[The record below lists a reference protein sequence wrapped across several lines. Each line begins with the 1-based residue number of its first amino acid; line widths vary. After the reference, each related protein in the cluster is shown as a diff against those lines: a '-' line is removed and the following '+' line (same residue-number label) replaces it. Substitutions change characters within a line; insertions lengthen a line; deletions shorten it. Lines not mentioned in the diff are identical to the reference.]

1 MKMKNRY
8 INSMVPPFIL
18 RHLKKTKYLGLALLL
33 VALVYSFIMNSAW
46 MVLCYGLALFLFGM
60 QCIEEGLHNTAGGT
74 LERVMAKS
82 TATPTKGFLFGIF
95 STFLLQSTTLVSLL
109 TIAFLSTG
117 MITLSGGL
125 AVILGTNLGATS
137 GAWLLALAG
146 QSVSLSPAA
155 VPMLVVGVFI
165 GFLDKR
171 LKFFGQALVGIAL
184 IFLGIDSIKD
194 GFGAFAT
201 IELNSIEASGISQVL
216 LFTLLGFLLTCVL
229 QSSHATIIL
238 ILAAL
243 AAGQITLTQGF
254 AIALGSNLGS
264 SFTTALVG
272 MLSSDRNGQRLALA
286 HLIYNWIT
294 ALLALILWVPLTYS
308 VAWVAKMAGMNSP
321 LLHLA
326 LFHTLFNVL
335 GVSVFWGI
343 QKQFIEKLKLFLP
356 DKRPKKQLPD
366 DSEAVLPLHLHR
378 NMLKA
383 TDTAISA
390 VIQEIQHLTTLALEV
405 ICHAIYV
412 PNAELYRPT
421 GRLPYPKPPLKLDV
435 QTIYEWQIKPL
446 YSEILNFT
454 SKIDINPHGK
464 LQKKLTEAH
473 IAAFHVVEIVK
484 QSKHL
489 QKNMHQFLSNPDAE
503 IHQDYMALRQS
514 LFEMLLSFNAV
525 RSLFQPSK
533 ELDPESYAKLLA
545 EKQRALT
552 AFIESSEETHLPH
565 AQVLEKLREN
575 KIDKMQASSLINDM
589 NYVRRIKTG
598 LSEILISLDNSQFKQ

>member
-1 MKMKNRY
+1 
-8 INSMVPPFIL
+8 
-18 RHLKKTKYLGLALLL
+18 
-33 VALVYSFIMNSAW
+33 
-46 MVLCYGLALFLFGM
+46 
-60 QCIEEGLHNTAGGT
+60 
-74 LERVMAKS
+74 MAKS

-321 LLHLA
+321 LLQLA

-356 DKRPKKQLPD
+356 DKRPKKRLPD

-421 GRLPYPKPPLKLDV
+421 GRLPDPKPPLKLDV

-464 LQKKLTEAH
+464 LQKKLIEAH

-489 QKNMHQFLSNPDAE
+489 QKTCTNF
-503 IHQDYMALRQS
+503 
-514 LFEMLLSFNAV
+514 
-525 RSLFQPSK
+525 
-533 ELDPESYAKLLA
+533 
-545 EKQRALT
+545 
-552 AFIESSEETHLPH
+552 
-565 AQVLEKLREN
+565 
-575 KIDKMQASSLINDM
+575 
-589 NYVRRIKTG
+589 
-598 LSEILISLDNSQFKQ
+598 

>member
-1 MKMKNRY
+1 M
-8 INSMVPPFIL
+8 
-18 RHLKKTKYLGLALLL
+18 
-33 VALVYSFIMNSAW
+33 
-46 MVLCYGLALFLFGM
+46 
-60 QCIEEGLHNTAGGT
+60 
-74 LERVMAKS
+74 
-82 TATPTKGFLFGIF
+82 
-95 STFLLQSTTLVSLL
+95 
-109 TIAFLSTG
+109 
-117 MITLSGGL
+117 
-125 AVILGTNLGATS
+125 
-137 GAWLLALAG
+137 
-146 QSVSLSPAA
+146 
-155 VPMLVVGVFI
+155 
-165 GFLDKR
+165 
-171 LKFFGQALVGIAL
+171 VGIAL

-194 GFGAFAT
+194 GFGAFAN

-216 LFTLLGFLLTCVL
+216 LFTLIGFLLTCVL
-229 QSSHATIIL
+229 QSSHATLIL

-243 AAGQITLTQGF
+243 AAGQITLIQSF

-286 HLIYNWIT
+286 HLIYNWVT
-294 ALLALILWVPLTYS
+294 ALLALILWVPLTYT
-308 VAWVAKMAGMNSP
+308 VAWVAKIAGMSSP
-321 LLHLA
+321 LLQLA

-343 QKQFIEKLKLFLP
+343 QQQFIEKLKVFLP

-366 DSEAVLPLHLHR
+366 DSEAVLPLHLHK

-390 VIQEIQHLTTLALEV
+390 VSQETQHLTTLALEV

-421 GRLPYPKPPLKLDV
+421 GQLPDPKLPLKLDV

-454 SKIDINPHGK
+454 SKIDVNHNGK

-503 IHQDYMALRQS
+503 VYRDYMTLRQS

-533 ELDPESYAKLLA
+533 ELDKESYAKLIE
-545 EKQRALT
+545 EKQLALIN
-552 AFIESSEETHLPH
+552 FIENSEEAHLPH
-565 AQVLEKLREN
+565 TQVLDKLREN
-575 KIDKMQASSLINDM
+575 QIDKMQASSLINDM

-598 LSEILISLDNSQFKQ
+598 LSEILISLDNSQFK

>member
-1 MKMKNRY
+1 MKNRY
-8 INSMVPPFIL
+8 LNNMVPTFIVK
-18 RHLKKTKYLGLALLL
+18 HIEKTKYLGIAVLL
-33 VALVYSFIMNSAW
+33 VALIYSFFISSAW

-60 QCIEEGLHNTAGGT
+60 QCIENGLHNTAGGT
-74 LERVMAKS
+74 LERIMAKS
-82 TATPTKGFLFGIF
+82 TANPTRGFLFGIF

-117 MITLSGGL
+117 MITLAGGL

-155 VPMLVVGVFI
+155 IPMLVTGVLI

-171 LKFFGQALVGIAL
+171 LKFVGQAIIGISL

-194 GFGAFAT
+194 GFGAFAN
-201 IELNSIEASGISQVL
+201 IELSNIEASGISQVL
-216 LFTLLGFLLTCVL
+216 LFTLIGFLLTCVL
-229 QSSHATIIL
+229 QSSHATLIL

-243 AAGQITLTQGF
+243 AAEQLTLTQGF

-272 MLSSDRNGQRLALA
+272 MLSSERNGQRLALA
-286 HLIYNWIT
+286 HLIYNWLT
-294 ALLALILWVPLTYS
+294 ALLALILWVPLTLL
-308 VAWVAKMAGMNSP
+308 VALLAKMAGMSSP
-321 LLHLA
+321 LLQLA

-335 GVSVFWGI
+335 GVSVFWGF
-343 QKQFIEKLKLFLP
+343 QQQFIKKLKLFLP
-356 DKRPKKQLPD
+356 DKKPTKQLPD
-366 DSEAVLPLHLHR
+366 DSEAVMPRHLHK

-383 TDTAISA
+383 TDTAIHA
-390 VIQEIQHLTTLALEV
+390 VTQEIQHLTTLGLEV

-421 GRLPYPKPPLKLDV
+421 GVLPKPSPPLTLDV

-454 SKIDINPHGK
+454 SKIDVLHHGK

-489 QKNMHQFLSNPDAE
+489 QKNMQHFLSNPE
-503 IHQDYMALRQS
+503 TEVYPDYMALRKN
-514 LFEMLLSFNAV
+514 LFEMLLSFNNI
-525 RSLFQPSK
+525 RSLG
-533 ELDPESYAKLLA
+533 ELTPEAEDSLITESIENNRLA
-545 EKQRALT
+545 FAT
-552 AFIESSEETHLPH
+552 FINDNEESEAHLPP
-565 AQVLEKLREN
+565 AQVLEKLRLN
-575 KIDKMQASSLINDM
+575 QIDKMQASSLINDM

-598 LSEILISLDNSQFKQ
+598 LAEILISLENSKH

>member
-1 MKMKNRY
+1 MKNRY
-8 INSMVPPFIL
+8 LNNMVPTFVL

-33 VALVYSFIMNSAW
+33 VALVYSFIMSSAW

-74 LERVMAKS
+74 LERVMTKS
-82 TATPTKGFLFGIF
+82 TETPAKGFLFGIF
-95 STFLLQSTTLVSLL
+95 STFVLQSSALVSLL

-146 QSVSLSPAA
+146 QSISLSPAA
-155 VPMLVVGVFI
+155 IPILVVGVLI

-171 LKFFGQALVGIAL
+171 LKFFGQALIGIAL

-194 GFGAFAT
+194 GFGAFAN

-216 LFTLLGFLLTCVL
+216 VFTLIGFLLTCVL
-229 QSSHATIIL
+229 QSSHATLIL

-243 AAGQITLTQGF
+243 AAGQVTLTQGF

-286 HLIYNWIT
+286 HLIYNWMT
-294 ALLALILWVPLTYS
+294 ALLALILWVPLTFT
-308 VAWVAKMAGMNSP
+308 VAWISNLAGMSSP
-321 LLHLA
+321 LLQLA

-343 QKQFIEKLKLFLP
+343 QQQFIEKLKFFLP
-356 DKRPKKQLPD
+356 DKKQKKQLPD
-366 DSEAVLPLHLHR
+366 DSEAVLPRHLHS

-383 TDTAISA
+383 TDTAIHA
-390 VIQEIQHLTTLALEV
+390 VIQEVQHLTTLALEV
-405 ICHAIYV
+405 VCHAIYV
-412 PNAELYRPT
+412 PNAELYRPK
-421 GRLPYPKPPLKLDV
+421 GRLPDPVPPLKMDV

-454 SKIDINPHGK
+454 SKIDVNHNGK

-489 QKNMHQFLSNPDAE
+489 QKNMHQFLSHPEAE
-503 IHQDYMALRQS
+503 IYRDYMALRQS
-514 LFEMLLSFNAV
+514 LFEMLLGFNTV
-525 RSLFQPSK
+525 RFMSKPSS
-533 ELDPESYAKLLA
+533 ELGPEAYAKFTE
-545 EKQRALT
+545 EKQLALT
-552 AFIESSEETHLPH
+552 TFIENIEEAHLPH
-565 AQVLEKLREN
+565 AQVLDKLRDNE
-575 KIDKMQASSLINDM
+575 IDKMQASSLINDM
-589 NYVRRIKTG
+589 NYVRRIKIG
-598 LSEILISLDNSQFKQ
+598 LSEILISLENTQSKP

>member
-1 MKMKNRY
+1 MKNRY
-8 INSMVPPFIL
+8 LNSMVPTFVL
-18 RHLKKTKYLGLALLL
+18 RHYKKTKYLGVLLLL

-82 TATPTKGFLFGIF
+82 TATPAKGFLFGIF

-194 GFGAFAT
+194 GFGAFAN

-216 LFTLLGFLLTCVL
+216 LFTLIGFLLTCVL
-229 QSSHATIIL
+229 QSSHATLIL

-286 HLIYNWIT
+286 HLIYNWVT
-294 ALLALILWVPLTYS
+294 ALLALILWVPLTYT
-308 VAWVAKMAGMNSP
+308 VAWVAKIAGMSSP
-321 LLHLA
+321 LLQLA

-343 QKQFIEKLKLFLP
+343 QQQFIEKLKVFLP

-366 DSEAVLPLHLHR
+366 DSEAVLPLHLHK

-390 VIQEIQHLTTLALEV
+390 VSQETQHLTTLALEV

-421 GRLPYPKPPLKLDV
+421 GRLTDPKLPLKLDV

-454 SKIDINPHGK
+454 SKIDVNHNGK
-464 LQKKLTEAH
+464 LQKKLTESH

-489 QKNMHQFLSNPDAE
+489 QKNMHQFLSN
-503 IHQDYMALRQS
+503 
-514 LFEMLLSFNAV
+514 
-525 RSLFQPSK
+525 
-533 ELDPESYAKLLA
+533 
-545 EKQRALT
+545 
-552 AFIESSEETHLPH
+552 
-565 AQVLEKLREN
+565 
-575 KIDKMQASSLINDM
+575 
-589 NYVRRIKTG
+589 
-598 LSEILISLDNSQFKQ
+598 

>member
-1 MKMKNRY
+1 MKNRY
-8 INSMVPPFIL
+8 LNSMVPTFVL
-18 RHLKKTKYLGLALLL
+18 RHYKKTKYLGLLLLL

-82 TATPTKGFLFGIF
+82 TATPAKGFLFGIF

-194 GFGAFAT
+194 GFGAFAN

-216 LFTLLGFLLTCVL
+216 LFTLIGFLLTCVL
-229 QSSHATIIL
+229 QSSHATLIL

-286 HLIYNWIT
+286 HLIYNWVT
-294 ALLALILWVPLTYS
+294 ALLALILWVPLTYT
-308 VAWVAKMAGMNSP
+308 VAWVAKIAGMSSP
-321 LLHLA
+321 LLQLA

-343 QKQFIEKLKLFLP
+343 QQQFIEKLKVFLP

-366 DSEAVLPLHLHR
+366 DSEAVLPLHLHK

-390 VIQEIQHLTTLALEV
+390 VSQETQHLTTLALEV

-421 GRLPYPKPPLKLDV
+421 GQLPDPKLPLKLDV

-454 SKIDINPHGK
+454 SKIDVNHNGK

-503 IHQDYMALRQS
+503 VYRDYMALRQS
-514 LFEMLLSFNAV
+514 LFEMLLSFNTV

-533 ELDPESYAKLLA
+533 ELDKESYAKLIE
-545 EKQRALT
+545 EKQLALIT
-552 AFIESSEETHLPH
+552 FIENSEEAHLPH
-565 AQVLEKLREN
+565 TQVLDKLREN
-575 KIDKMQASSLINDM
+575 QIDKMQASSLINDM

-598 LSEILISLDNSQFKQ
+598 LSEILISLDNSQFK

>member
-8 INSMVPPFIL
+8 INSMVPTFVL

-33 VALVYSFIMNSAW
+33 VALVYSFVMNSAW

-321 LLHLA
+321 LLQLA

-421 GRLPYPKPPLKLDV
+421 GRLPDPKPPLKLDV

-503 IHQDYMALRQS
+503 VHQDYMALRQS

-598 LSEILISLDNSQFKQ
+598 LSEILISLDNSQFRQ